1 MDHAHAGSARLAQ
14 AAAGALAQGASLRA
28 VRQARLTLAPGSS
41 AFTAQAALEDA
52 LRTAD
57 FGDAGRL
64 ILVRS
69 LSLKGLP
76 RGASGP
82 QVARALER
90 AWQGLAPSALAF
102 DAPGAAWADVVYFR
116 SVHEARLAWVR
127 RRAEDMPA
135 EEWFWPRALPELT
148 QPAEP
153 GAELAAV
160 LASLQAEAGPALAQ
174 GLEALSEPALR
185 RLMEALPAAVPMALA
200 GFVPVPDPFV
210 EVRRSPAAPEGQ
222 GAVLQAVAVPAADDA
237 RVVPQRAPDVA
248 ELPAAIAAAVIR
260 WPALDWRPRWLVALL
275 LRARAGAPVRA
286 IEVEQV
292 IAAAVARADATS
304 RPHPASPS
312 VAAREARQPP
322 PATDPAKAATR
333 GAAAGAALQA
343 VARAGAAHAAARA
356 APALPVTEM
365 PSHVPPRG
373 VGHLPWLGTG
383 EDSAWGGLLM
393 LLNAMSLLHL
403 PAWLEPQE
411 PPVQQFF
418 ARALLAQVAQRLRL
432 PSDDPHQ
439 PMLALPHEAQQALHQ
454 ARCRWDGFAWPQGLD
469 ARGLQAEGERTD
481 EALACW
487 RRALVRLLRR
497 HAGVGLV
504 HLARRPAN
512 IALTPTHVDVVLPL
526 AQVEVALRRCGLD
539 CDPGWVPWFG
549 WIVHFHY
556 VDAPEAPHAG

>member
-1 MDHAHAGSARLAQ
+1 MDHAHAGSARLAE
-14 AAAGALAQGASLRA
+14 AAARALAQGASLRA
-28 VRQARLTLAPGSS
+28 VRQARLTLAAGSS
-41 AFTAQAALEDA
+41 AFAAQAALEDA

-57 FGDAGRL
+57 FADAGRL

-90 AWQGLAPSALAF
+90 AWQVLAPSALAF
-102 DAPGAAWADVVYFR
+102 DAPGAAWAEVVYFR

-127 RRAEDMPA
+127 RWAEDVPA
-135 EEWFWPRALPELT
+135 EEWFWLRALPELA
-148 QPAEP
+148 QPGEP
-153 GAELAAV
+153 GAVLVAV
-160 LASLQAEAGPALAQ
+160 LAALQAEAGAALAQ
-174 GLEALSEPALR
+174 GLEALSGPALR
-185 RLMEALPAAVPMALA
+185 RLMEALPVVVPTALA
-200 GFVPVPDPFV
+200 GFVPVPDSFV

-222 GAVLQAVAVPAADDA
+222 GAVPETVAAPAADDA
-237 RVVPQRAPDVA
+237 RVVPQRAPDVV

-292 IAAAVARADATS
+292 IAAAVARADTMQH
-304 RPHPASPS
+304 PHVAAPS
-312 VAAREARQPP
+312 AAAREARQPS
-322 PATDPAKAATR
+322 PATDRAKDATR
-333 GAAAGAALQA
+333 GAAAGAARQA
-343 VARAGAAHAAARA
+343 VAGAGPAHAAARA
-356 APALPVTEM
+356 APAVQMTEM
-365 PSHVPPRG
+365 PTPMPPRG

-393 LLNAMSLLHL
+393 LLNALSLLRL
-403 PAWLEPQE
+403 PAWLEQQE

-418 ARALLAQVAQRLRL
+418 ARALLAHVAQRLRL
-432 PSDDPHQ
+432 PAGDPHQ
-439 PMLALPHEAQQALHQ
+439 PMFALPHEAQQALQQ
-454 ARCRWDGFAWPQGLD
+454 ARCRWDGFAWPAGLD
-469 ARGLQAEGERTD
+469 SRGLQAAGKHTD

-504 HLARRPAN
+504 HVARRSAN
-512 IALTPTHVDVVLPL
+512 VALTPTHADVVLPL

-539 CDPGWVPWFG
+539 SDPGWVPWFG

-556 VDAPEAPHAG
+556 VDGPEAPHAG